1 MLVELRELKD
11 DSYQPSEIQEVINVM
26 SQEQEI
32 CPICS
37 NKLVY
42 RMEKEIHHELDIN
55 DPHRIE
61 EIGFLWC
68 EECGFKDKED

>member
-1 MLVELRELKD
+1 
-11 DSYQPSEIQEVINVM
+11 M
-26 SQEQEI
+26 SQKKGI

-37 NKLVY
+37 NKLIY
-42 RMEKEIHHELDIN
+42 QTEKEIHHELDIN